1 MMNDKLKYIQAVTGL
16 LAAMTILVSCLH
28 SPDITGRWQET
39 RGRAIIEFHD
49 DYTFSTVDNMGLAL
63 SGTYTLDNK
72 GNVRF
77 RIKTDEGET
86 ETIDARVRLDEDE
99 LIFNFSDTDE
109 VERYKKVEQ

>member
-28 SPDITGRWQET
+28 SPDITGRWQES

-109 VERYKKVEQ
+109 VERYIKVEP